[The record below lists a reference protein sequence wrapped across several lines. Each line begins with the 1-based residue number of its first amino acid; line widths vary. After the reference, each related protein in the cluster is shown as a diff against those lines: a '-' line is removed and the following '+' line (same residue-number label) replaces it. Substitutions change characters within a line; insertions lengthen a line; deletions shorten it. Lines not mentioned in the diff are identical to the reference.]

1 VSSPLLNLGV
11 TLEYRFTNRLRLT
24 TGLLRATKQYV
35 ANRDDYNWGGYR
47 TIAYRKDFKEVDGT
61 CTVLD
66 VPLNLRYDAVVQP
79 QYRIFGSVGLS
90 SFFMQ
95 RERYSYSYVVNNETI
110 VWERSVVNKNRHLFR
125 IANLSVGYEHSLNS
139 HWSVQAEP
147 YVKVPLSGVG
157 MGKVQLVSGGIFFG
171 AKYGF

>member
-1 VSSPLLNLGV
+1 LP
-11 TLEYRFTNRLRLT
+11 
-24 TGLLRATKQYV
+24 TGLLRTPKHYA
-35 ANRDDYNWGGYR
+35 ADRDDYDWG
-47 TIAYRKDFKEVDGT
+47 AYRSRAYQKDFEEVYGT

-95 RERYSYSYVVNNETI
+95 REWYSYSYVVNNETLL
-110 VWERSVVNKNRHLFR
+110 WERSVVNKNRHLFR
-125 IANLSVGYEHSLNS
+125 IANLSVGYEHSLSS

-147 YVKVPLSGVG
+147 YVKVPLTGVG